1 MPPTQS
7 VEYWNGLKA
16 MGVATSL
23 VIYPDEGHGIRNPAH
38 VADVRR
44 RSVEWFDR
52 YLKGQ

>member
-1 MPPTQS
+1 
-7 VEYWNGLKA
+7 
-16 MGVATSL
+16 